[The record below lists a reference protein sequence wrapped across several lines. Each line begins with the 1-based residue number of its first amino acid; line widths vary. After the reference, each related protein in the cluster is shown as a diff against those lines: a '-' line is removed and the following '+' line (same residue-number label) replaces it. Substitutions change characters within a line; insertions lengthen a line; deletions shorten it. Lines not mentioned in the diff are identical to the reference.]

1 MKKLNVHIENN
12 SSTSITVKGR
22 NGIKIPAHAT
32 GDTAVTISL
41 PDTPQVAKTL
51 GRLRR
56 EYPALRVKVNKE
68 DEQENTEDSGAGDTE
83 GQEQTGA
90 TSATSGQL
98 SSDESAPLDKEA
110 FAARVTGTTEKGS
123 GWWNV
128 TVEGFT
134 EPFKVRG
141 AKDEASAVE
150 LAYEAYLEDFT
161 SPAKGE

>member
-1 MKKLNVHIENN
+1 MKMLSVHIENN

-32 GDTAVTISL
+32 GAAAVTISL

-51 GRLRR
+51 NRLRR
-56 EYPALRVKVNKE
+56 EYPILRIEVNKE
-68 DEQENTEDSGAGDTE
+68 DKQKNTEDSGTRDAD
-83 GQEQTGA
+83 GQEQAG
-90 TSATSGQL
+90 G
-98 SSDESAPLDKEA
+98 SSTDPLDKGT
-110 FAARVTGTTEKGS
+110 FAARVTEVTEKGS

-128 TVEGFT
+128 IVEGGT

-150 LAYEAYLEDFT
+150 QAYETYLEDFT
-161 SPAKGE
+161 SPAKG